1 MLNIYFKGENNELIN
16 KIGVIDDVESEVYV
30 KGIPNNDIAKKL
42 IQKIEKGKYLDNN
55 SFIDRFGYKL
65 YLDSMSTGC
74 KAAMVVVA
82 NKDKIVDLKECG
94 WNARDEIIK
103 NCKDG
108 NILIEDNGISYGF
121 SSKEKDMLIDVK
133 LDKYRFKNICSLNWY
148 VRNRE
153 YNEELHEYFLNKSK
167 LYDGM
172 EELK

>member
-1 MLNIYFKGENNELIN
+1 MLNIYFKGEDNEIIR
-16 KIGVIDDVESEVYV
+16 KCAIIDDVENEVYV
-30 KGIPNNDIAKKL
+30 KGIPDNDTAKKL
-42 IQKIEKGKYLDNN
+42 IQKIEKGKYLDNS

-82 NKDKIVDLKECG
+82 NNDKIVDLKECG

-121 SSKEKDMLIDVK
+121 SNEEKDIPIDVK
-133 LDKYRFKNICSLNWY
+133 LDRYRFKNIYSLNWY
-148 VRNRE
+148 VRDRE
-153 YNEELHEYFLNKSK
+153 YNEDLNEYFLNKST

-172 EELK
+172 EEL